1 MSSLR
6 MMEARL
12 PPGFRFHPQDDEL
25 ICNYLAKKVRGEAV
39 LNGSIGGYPAI
50 VDVDLNKCEP
60 WDLPEVACV
69 EGKEWFF
76 FSLKDRKYATGQ
88 RTNQA
93 TKSGYWKA
101 TGKDRQ
107 VNRMDVLVGMRKTL
121 VFYGGRAPNGSK
133 TDWVMHE
140 FRLDESSNPSK
151 FSSKEDWVLCRV
163 SFKSRSSL
171 IQKKTDIEKC
181 QDDTNSFTYI
191 SFDRVLCGLEGYEQV
206 PCFSNLISDG
216 ATADV
221 DHRDKKLIKNSLNQF
236 SSILEGHSK
245 TEKPPNV
252 SHGNLG
258 SYLRDNGDCCMWNPW
273 LT

>member
-12 PPGFRFHPQDDEL
+12 PPGFRYHPRDHEL

-39 LNGSIGGYPAI
+39 LNRSAGGYPAI

-88 RTNQA
+88 RTNRA
-93 TKSGYWKA
+93 TKLSYRKA
-101 TGKDRQ
+101 TGNDRQ

-121 VFYGGRAPNGSK
+121 VFYGGRAPNDSK

-151 FSSKEDWVLCRV
+151 FSSKGILQEKIITNTKEDRY
-163 SFKSRSSL
+163 RE
-171 IQKKTDIEKC
+171 IP
-181 QDDTNSFTYI
+181 
-191 SFDRVLCGLEGYEQV
+191 R
-206 PCFSNLISDG
+206 
-216 ATADV
+216 
-221 DHRDKKLIKNSLNQF
+221 
-236 SSILEGHSK
+236 
-245 TEKPPNV
+245 
-252 SHGNLG
+252 
-258 SYLRDNGDCCMWNPW
+258 
-273 LT
+273 